1 LKNSMFTRLLIIVFI
16 PLLITSITSIF
27 IIKAVSD
34 RALEEHFLEITRS
47 RNLLLAKIISQVP
60 DLVLRFG
67 PNIFRRNIPYMEN
80 DFQLFIFNKRGE
92 LVYGDVS
99 SREYQK
105 LDGKLKELSKFDK
118 RRIFKI
124 ERLYVDVIP
133 LKIPTNRDISTLMVV
148 FKYKSS
154 KEFESAVLRD
164 FPLILIL
171 LTILSV
177 FIAIFMSY
185 VFYLKFKN
193 SLKDLMKF
201 TRDIGN
207 GNYNAEIPDEI
218 FTDELVEF
226 SQSLKIL
233 QSKLRE
239 QERIRKKIS
248 SEVSHELR
256 TPIAI
261 IRSQLE
267 AICDGILPPDK
278 ERIEN
283 LIKQAD
289 KLSELVTT
297 VRNLTELIA
306 TELKFESVNL
316 GKILKEL
323 CESMKGL
330 FEDKGIELI
339 CDNIKDVQIKG
350 DSEKLVIA
358 IRNILDNSLKYTQKG
373 VVKISMSEDRENV
386 IVTISDT
393 GIGISAEDL
402 PYVTERFYRAN
413 ISVEGSGLGLSIVKE
428 IMELHGGKL
437 EIESELGKGTVVRL
451 IFTKISGGDQ

>member
-1 LKNSMFTRLLIIVFI
+1 MFTRLLIIVFI